1 MNAST
6 TQAEDALPRR
16 PLVGHLRGLIYD
28 HTFARLTI
36 DWYRAVLERLPQDAV
51 VLDVGIG
58 TGSAMVANA
67 DLIRS
72 KQLQI
77 LGLDID
83 LDYINRCRRAI
94 AKAGLE
100 EYMQVR
106 WESVYDHSGG
116 PYDAIY
122 FSGSFMLL
130 PDPVGALR
138 HVLPQLKQS
147 GRVYF
152 TQTFHEQRSP
162 LAEKIKPLL
171 HKVTTIHFGQVTY
184 LGDFSRVLAEAG
196 AQMTDMVLLKKMR
209 NTSFR
214 LIEVAPRVTSE

>member
-6 TQAEDALPRR
+6 SEAEDTLPRR
-16 PLVGHLRGLIYD
+16 PLVSHLRGLIYD
-28 HTFARLTI
+28 QTFARLTI
-36 DWYRAVLERLPQDAV
+36 DWYRAVLERLPRHAV

-67 DLIRS
+67 ELIRS

-94 AKAGLE
+94 AKAGLQ

-138 HVLPQLKQS
+138 HVLPQLTPE

-152 TQTFHEQRSP
+152 TQTFHEQHSP

-184 LGDFSRVLAEAG
+184 LWDFSRVVAEAG
-196 AQMTDMVLLKKMR
+196 AQITDMVLMKKMR

-214 LIEVAPRVTSE
+214 LIEVAPRVTAE